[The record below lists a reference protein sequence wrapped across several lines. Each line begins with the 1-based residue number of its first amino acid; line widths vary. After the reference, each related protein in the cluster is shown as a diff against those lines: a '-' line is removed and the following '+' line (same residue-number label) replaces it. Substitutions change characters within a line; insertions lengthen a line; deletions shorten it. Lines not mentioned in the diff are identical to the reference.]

1 MDFYFGAP
9 KWDPKK
15 PGFLRKLVPVSSV
28 TATAVEWEIVN
39 GQTVIHI
46 ERGMY
51 RNATINGKFLLDKSV
66 RLPLASLGK
75 RRVQVYCK
83 WFGHRLKSDR
93 GISILVELPLVRVEE
108 GYIGKVIT
116 NIAKREVMTKQL
128 VV

>member
-1 MDFYFGAP
+1 MDDDMDFYFSAP

-15 PGFLRKLVPVSSV
+15 PGFLRKLVPDLSV
-28 TATAVEWEIVN
+28 AATAIEWQDIN

-51 RNATINGKFLLDKSV
+51 RDATINGTFLIDKSV
-66 RLPLASLGK
+66 KLPLASLGK

-108 GYIGKVIT
+108 GYIGKVVS
-116 NIAKREVMTKQL
+116 NIAKRTAETK
-128 VV
+128 

>member
-15 PGFLRKLVPVSSV
+15 PGFLKKLVPNLSV
-28 TATAVEWEIVN
+28 PATAVDLADVN

-51 RNATINGKFLLDKSV
+51 RNATINGTFLISKSV
-66 RLPLASLGK
+66 KLPLTTLGK

-83 WFGHRLKSDR
+83 WFGHRLKSDV
-93 GISILVELPLVRVEE
+93 GISILVELPLVRIEE
-108 GYIGKVIT
+108 NYIGKVVS
-116 NIAKREVMTKQL
+116 NIAKRGVESK
-128 VV
+128 

>member
-15 PGFLRKLVPVSSV
+15 PGFLRKLVPDLSV
-28 TATAVEWEIVN
+28 AATAVEWQDVN
-39 GQTVIHI
+39 GKTVIHI

-51 RNATINGKFLLDKSV
+51 RDATINGTFLIDKSV
-66 RLPLASLGK
+66 KLPLASLGK

-108 GYIGKVIT
+108 GFIGKVVS
-116 NIAKREVMTKQL
+116 NIAKRTAETK
-128 VV
+128 

>member
-15 PGFLRKLVPVSSV
+15 PGFLRKLVPDLSV
-28 TATAVEWEIVN
+28 AATAVEWEDVN

-51 RNATINGKFLLDKSV
+51 RNASINGTFLISKSV
-66 RLPLASLGK
+66 KLPLAILGK

-83 WFGHRLKSDR
+83 WYGHRLRSDV

-108 GYIGKVIT
+108 NYIGKVVS
-116 NIAKREVMTKQL
+116 NIAKRGVETK
-128 VV
+128 